1 MLAKEPIAAVRE
13 DESSP
18 YLRGRPRKQGETDPR
33 FREGGPANVITLRR
47 SDPSPEEF
55 EARLRDAF
63 DRALREPLSAA
74 MAVVK
79 YQVGAASDNQMQTV
93 ADMLTGCDAGLADLF
108 DFMVSTAT
116 GGLPITRRRVDLKSL
131 CERVLDTIQPGH
143 PEHPIVLVCAS
154 SVEGHWDPERIAS
167 LLSQLV
173 MNAIGHGVA
182 QRVIRVTLRAGD
194 ADALLE
200 VSNHGQP
207 LPEDIRALLQPF
219 VVGRTRGTEGRRGLG
234 LGLYLSREI
243 VRAHGGRLEAMSE
256 AGRTTFSIT
265 LPRSYP

>member
-1 MLAKEPIAAVRE
+1 MLAKEPIPVRE

-18 YLRGRPRKQGETDPR
+18 YLRERPRKQGETEPR
-33 FREGGPANVITLRR
+33 FRDGGPTNVIALRR
-47 SDPSPEEF
+47 SDASPEEF

-74 MAVVK
+74 MAVLK
-79 YQVGAASDNQMQTV
+79 YQVGGTPGNQMQAV
-93 ADMLTGCDAGLADLF
+93 ADLLTSCDAGLADLF

-131 CERVLDTIQPGH
+131 CERVLDTIQPRH
-143 PEHPIVLVCAS
+143 PEHPIVLVCAAS
-154 SVEGHWDPERIAS
+154 LEGHWDPERIAS

-173 MNAIGHGVA
+173 MNAIHHGVA
-182 QRVIRVTLRAGD
+182 QRVIRVTLRGGD

-200 VSNHGQP
+200 VSNHGPP
-207 LPEDIRALLQPF
+207 LGDDVRALLQPF
-219 VVGRTRGTEGRRGLG
+219 VVGRMRGAEGRYGLG

-243 VRAHGGRLEAMSE
+243 VRAHGGRLEAMSD